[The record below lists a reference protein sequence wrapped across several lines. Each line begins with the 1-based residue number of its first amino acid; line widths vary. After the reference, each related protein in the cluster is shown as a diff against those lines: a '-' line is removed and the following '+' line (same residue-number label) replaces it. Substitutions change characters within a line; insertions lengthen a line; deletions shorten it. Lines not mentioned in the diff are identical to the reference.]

1 VAPLVSDLA
10 LVLDHPSRYVRFF
23 ALDGVLIG
31 ATDRDGATIAK
42 AVQLLGDGESAV
54 RWKATNLL
62 ARATTR
68 QLRAC
73 VPCLYGDLRALVEQL
88 LQLERESGNHNVREL
103 LGSNS
108 ERERLLGLIAALRRS
123 DRDPAILQVA
133 ATSENPDVNE
143 IAREWLDNAASTK
156 A

>member
-1 VAPLVSDLA
+1 
-10 LVLDHPSRYVRFF
+10 
-23 ALDGVLIG
+23 LDGVLIG

-42 AVQLLGDGESAV
+42 AVPLLGDGESAV

-88 LQLERESGNHNVREL
+88 LQLEGESGNHNVREL
-103 LGSNS
+103 PGSNS

-123 DRDPAILQVA
+123 DRDPTILQVA

-143 IAREWLDNAASTK
+143 IAREWLDNAASTN